1 MNVYMHMYKCLCI
14 YMRLFHVEIPS
25 AEVLT
30 LCCHMFL
37 WLATRTWLLLILHE
51 CADVILYLALGS
63 DMLLVV

>member
-1 MNVYMHMYKCLCI
+1 MSVHMHMYKCMCI

-30 LCCHMFL
+30 FCCHMFL
-37 WLATRTWLLLILHE
+37 RLATRMWLLLILHE
-51 CADVILYLALGS
+51 CADVILYLASGS